1 MKTKNKRN
9 NLGEKGI
16 TLIALVVTIVVLL
29 ILAGVSINALF
40 GNNGIIEKAQE
51 AQNKMDEAQQ
61 KDSNS
66 INQLSNWLDDKINT
80 KKDTETEKTEGKYK
94 LKNIKWKGTTT
105 DISSYGIPANRAF
118 YHDSESNKQY
128 GWLDIY
134 VTKSYDGITSNL
146 LKIKINGK
154 EVNIRSICLTFDLG
168 EGGID
173 LSALKL
179 NFKAIYSISDKL
191 TYVKTLPANT
201 PGILLSEDIQDWD
214 GTFDIEGGTMEN
226 DEQVKWWLSYFC
238 EPNSS
243 K

>member
-94 LKNIKWKGTTT
+94 LKNI
-105 DISSYGIPANRAF
+105 
-118 YHDSESNKQY
+118 NKQ
-128 GWLDIY
+128 L
-134 VTKSYDGITSNL
+134 
-146 LKIKINGK
+146 
-154 EVNIRSICLTFDLG
+154 
-168 EGGID
+168 
-173 LSALKL
+173 
-179 NFKAIYSISDKL
+179 
-191 TYVKTLPANT
+191 
-201 PGILLSEDIQDWD
+201 
-214 GTFDIEGGTMEN
+214 
-226 DEQVKWWLSYFC
+226 
-238 EPNSS
+238 
-243 K
+243 

>member
-9 NLGEKGI
+9 YLREDGI

-29 ILAGVSINALF
+29 ILAGVSLNAIF
-40 GNNGIIEKAQE
+40 SDSGIIKKAQE

-94 LKNIKWKGTTT
+94 LKNIKWTGTNT
-105 DISSYGIPANRAF
+105 SLSLYGIPANRAF
-118 YHDSESNKQY
+118 YQDSESDKAY

-134 VTKSYDGITSNL
+134 VTESSDGITSDL
-146 LKIKINGK
+146 LTIKINGK
-154 EVNIRSICLTFDLG
+154 EVNLRSLYAPFSIGD
-168 EGGID
+168 GGIA
-173 LSALKL
+173 LSEMKL
-179 NFKAIYSISDKL
+179 NFKAIYSISDTL

-201 PGILLSEDIQDWD
+201 PCILLSEDIQDWD
-214 GTFDIEGGTMEN
+214 GTFDIEGGTMKN
-226 DEQVKWWLSYFC
+226 DEQVQWWLSYFC
-238 EPNSS
+238 EQNSS